1 MIKDF
6 DLKQIP
12 LFSQG
17 QSALQVSGFD
27 TLEEAKWY
35 QKMLQKNNEF
45 MNWLNS
51 NQGQIIPITE
61 ENATKLGALSIE
73 EYLKVVGR

>member
-1 MIKDF
+1 
-6 DLKQIP
+6 
-12 LFSQG
+12 
-17 QSALQVSGFD
+17 
-27 TLEEAKWY
+27 
-35 QKMLQKNNEF
+35 MLQKNNEF